1 MALGWLV
8 LAGCAARGSGAAAP
22 AAAPAAPPP
31 PLETGRLLSSV
42 PSLADPALSYAV
54 FLPSDYSPAR
64 RWPVL
69 FVLDPR
75 GRGAFAAQ
83 LFQRAPERHGWIVLS
98 SNDTRS
104 DGEWEPNVRAMKA
117 MLADAD
123 ARFSI
128 DPRRLYLAGFSGT
141 ARGAWALALGMKPN
155 VVGLIVASGG
165 APHESPPERGL
176 PFAVYATTGSRDF
189 NHLEMRD
196 LDASLDEVHA
206 AHRLAVFEGEHQ
218 WPPPEVA
225 SDAVAWLELRAM
237 RRGLA
242 PPDERLARELHDRW
256 AAAARA
262 AEASGAVLDAADRWR
277 EMERDFAGT
286 ATATEAH
293 AEVERLTASPAHA
306 QQVEDRERA
315 ARWER
320 SQRAEIERRVST
332 LASAG
337 AIDEDAALA
346 AVRTL
351 HHALRAT
358 AADTADPAL
367 DAAAPR
373 VIEHLFSF
381 VAFYT
386 PRELL
391 ARHAYARAARVL
403 DLALTIHSDDAAVW
417 YNLACARARDGQTER
432 ALDALEEAVAK
443 GFGDRA
449 LLEDDDDLRSLHDT
463 PRYRALIEPRP
474 EFLP

>member
-1 MALGWLV
+1 MLGWLV
-8 LAGCAARGSGAAAP
+8 LAGCAAREGGGGTAAP
-22 AAAPAAPPP
+22 VPPA
-31 PLETGRLLSSV
+31 PLETGHVVSPV
-42 PSLADPALSYAV
+42 ASLADPQLSYAV

-83 LFQRAPERHGWIVLS
+83 LFQEAPDRHGWIVMS

-117 MLADAD
+117 LLADAD
-123 ARFSI
+123 ARFAI
-128 DPRRLYLAGFSGT
+128 DPRRLHLAGFSGT
-141 ARGAWALALGMKPN
+141 ARGAWALALGMRPN

-165 APHESPPERGL
+165 APHESPPEKGL

-189 NHLEMRD
+189 NHLEVLD
-196 LDASLDEVHA
+196 LDASLDDVRA
-206 AHRLAVFEGEHQ
+206 AHRLAVFDGEHE
-218 WPPPEVA
+218 WPPPAVA
-225 SDAVAWLELRAM
+225 SEAVAWLELRAM

-242 PPDERLARELHDRW
+242 PPDERLASELHDRW

-262 AEASGAVLDAADRWR
+262 TEASGAVLDAAHRWR
-277 EMERDFAGT
+277 EIERDFAGT

-293 AEVERLTASPAHA
+293 AEVERLTASSVYAR
-306 QQVEDRERA
+306 QLEDRERA

-337 AIDEDAALA
+337 SIDEDGALDG
-346 AVRTL
+346 VRAL
-351 HHALRAT
+351 HHALHVT
-358 AADTADPAL
+358 AADGADPELAG
-367 DAAAPR
+367 AARRA
-373 VIEHLFSF
+373 IEHLFSF
-381 VAFYT
+381 LAFYT

-403 DLALTIHSDDAAVW
+403 ELALTIHSDDAAVW
-417 YNLACARARDGQTER
+417 YNLACARARDGQPER

-449 LLEDDDDLRSLHDT
+449 QLENDDDLRSLHDT
-463 PRYRALIEPRP
+463 PRYRALIERWPGSIP
-474 EFLP
+474 